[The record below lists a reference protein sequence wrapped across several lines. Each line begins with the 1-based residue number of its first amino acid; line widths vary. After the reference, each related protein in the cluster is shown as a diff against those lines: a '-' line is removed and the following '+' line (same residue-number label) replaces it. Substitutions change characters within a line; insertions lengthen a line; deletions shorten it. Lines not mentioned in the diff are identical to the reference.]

1 MEYAVVI
8 QEKGSDKL
16 IDKLKDIRIEAISA
30 KETIEKIATPNAA
43 TKIDS
48 QLENL
53 SKNADN
59 IIASTLKVKRN
70 YFAVSDELFKS
81 FSGYDKNLADRFT
94 KLSTQSSKMT
104 LTMEQIQ
111 GLNEKA
117 YKTLTQ
123 TSAAKLTANQA
134 EIDALAKN
142 AKSVEQVMTV
152 YEKKKQ
158 LLEEQAEI
166 EKARIAS
173 EYEEAKKAGGDIV
186 ALEKLK
192 ADNIALIDKKLK
204 EDLKQ
209 NAKSYEASAKS
220 LNDKLYKSLT
230 ENVEVAASTVS
241 RKTKKIINDISA
253 QTAKELGITEKDLEK
268 VSQAAIDA
276 QDKNKK
282 AAAEAKKA
290 SESAGNATTAAKAT
304 GEAAAKTAEATKV
317 IIDVEATREK
327 VKMSIEALNH
337 QRLSLEQNGKAIIA
351 QYDVEIKASENDHER
366 KKELEAK
373 KAAAIKFYGEQ
384 IIQVRQDITAQEKKE
399 QDLDLIQWQ
408 QYAEKLNG
416 ITNSIK
422 DVTGKTADYLG
433 SAFTAV
439 SNVYK
444 AEIAAMDEDLLHLK
458 NKNAEFTQDYKN
470 QQAEL
475 AAAKEETTARQSE
488 IERKVAEEFSNY
500 SQSQIDEEVKKRK
513 EKDETTKR
521 LKDNEREKQKV
532 LDESLAKKQEI
543 EAKERDLQA
552 KKAKKQA
559 EQEKIE
565 KLNRKAT
572 LLKNIGEATANIA
585 QGVTKALSYGP
596 ILGPILA
603 AVVGVAGA
611 VQIGIMT
618 KQLAKFADGGLLS
631 GKRHAQGG
639 MRIEGSNIEV
649 EGGEYVVNR
658 ESTNKNLGLV
668 RYINSQRRE
677 LSASDMTSFFAKA
690 SQGYKPPFSRQFEAG
705 GQMPAIASTVNAD
718 NEALVDAIKSIKF
731 APRVSVTDILRVQD
745 EMTQIDRWSGV

>member
-142 AKSVEQVMTV
+142 AKSVEQVMTA

-230 ENVEVAASTVS
+230 EDVEVAASTVS

-444 AEIAAMDEDLLHLK
+444 AEIAAIDEQALHLK
-458 NKNAEFTQDYKN
+458 NKNAEIVQEAENHSKN
-470 QQAEL
+470 L
-475 AAAKEETTARQSE
+475 AALNAEIENRKKIDASADLTDLNNKVKEEAKLYE
-488 IERKVAEEFSNY
+488 
-500 SQSQIDEEVKKRK
+500 
-513 EKDETTKR
+513 
-521 LKDNEREKQKV
+521 
-532 LDESLAKKQEI
+532 ESLAKKQEI
-543 EAKERDLQA
+543 EAKERELQA

-572 LLKNIGEATANIA
+572 LLKNIGEATANTA
-585 QGVTKALSYGP
+585 LGVTKTIGAYPWPLN
-596 ILGPILA
+596 LVLA
-603 AVVGVAGA
+603 TLVGAAGA
-611 VQIGIMT
+611 VQIGIMSR
-618 KQLAKFADGGLLS
+618 QLKTFADGGLLS

-690 SQGYKPPFSRQFEAG
+690 SQGYESPLRRQFEAG
-705 GQMPAIASTVNAD
+705 GQIPAIASTVNAD

-731 APRVSVTDILRVQD
+731 APRVAVTDILRVQD

>member
-1 MEYAVVI
+1 MEKKMEYAVVI

-16 IDKLKDIRIEAISA
+16 IDKLKDIKIEAISA

-81 FSGYDKNLADRFT
+81 FSGYDKILADRFT

-351 QYDVEIKASENDHER
+351 QYDVEIKASGEDYKK
-366 KKELEAK
+366 KKELEEK

-444 AEIAAMDEDLLHLK
+444 AEIEAINE
-458 NKNAEFTQDYKN
+458 
-470 QQAEL
+470 
-475 AAAKEETTARQSE
+475 
-488 IERKVAEEFSNY
+488 
-500 SQSQIDEEVKKRK
+500 QI
-513 EKDETTKR
+513 THYT
-521 LKDNEREKQKV
+521 
-532 LDESLAKKQEI
+532 AKKNGA
-543 EAKERDLQA
+543 EAEVNESA
-552 KKAKKQA
+552 KKAKELEDEKTKAAAEGNTSRVQELQSEVEAHSKAHQELVNIQNKYTEKEKELQDKKKKKQA

-565 KLNRKAT
+565 KLNRKTT
-572 LLKNIGEATANIA
+572 LLKNIGEATASVA
-585 QGVTKALSYGP
+585 QGVTKT
-596 ILGPILA
+596 LGAYPFPFNIALA
-603 AVVGVAGA
+603 AIVGAAGA

-677 LSASDMTSFFAKA
+677 LSASDMTSFFSKA
-690 SQGYKPPFSRQFEAG
+690 SQGYESPLRRQFEAG
-705 GQMPAIASTVNAD
+705 GQIPAIASTVNAD

-731 APRVSVTDILRVQD
+731 APRVAVTDILRVQD